1 MDKIKK
7 VVIILLILLF
17 IILAIIIALINS
29 QLIISSTPY
38 KEMSKMIAKE
48 YSDILF
54 NNLRDTLINTKL
66 KEFSNETI
74 LVQNVVLK
82 TSVYNQN
89 IEPYCNLKQSQ
100 IVIAVDP
107 IRMYFE
113 FDYTKVGTEETKTYY
128 FMVDIN
134 YLLIDEIELYKN
146 VSVYFTLNNFQLG
159 DASLKDLIQT
169 NFVKE
174 NYKIIKTAIENC
186 LISNLQSNKKNNI
199 KYDINKSIGT
209 YHGEISLKT
218 TKFCKDIIGEENGV
232 LCYYDGTTN
241 DNSVQYR
248 EDFLRFSSKE
258 AHKNKLYINYKVF
271 DDIISHLPSVWN
283 NISFTINSN
292 ELSFLTNND
301 RTDKIKV
308 NLVLT
313 NIHIKSSNKLQT
325 EMIATLSKEDTNE
338 KILQVKL
345 STEYTYTFIKKLYFL
360 NLKVTGYNVMSNKVD
375 ILYSSMNINVNS
387 LLYDYNTFLSS
398 IMSNKEPVLL
408 DKGLKLNQF
417 FLLIEEMTTDKSG
430 VYLQGEFY

>member
-1 MDKIKK
+1 MLMS
-7 VVIILLILLF
+7 IILFLL
-17 IILAIIIALINS
+17 LTVIALINS

-113 FDYTKVGTEETKTYY
+113 FDYTKKVGTEETKTYT

-258 AHKNKLYINYKVF
+258 AHKNKLYINYKVL

-345 STEYTYTFIKKLYFL
+345 TTEYTYTFIKKLYFL

>member
-1 MDKIKK
+1 
-7 VVIILLILLF
+7 
-17 IILAIIIALINS
+17 
-29 QLIISSTPY
+29 
-38 KEMSKMIAKE
+38 
-48 YSDILF
+48 
-54 NNLRDTLINTKL
+54 
-66 KEFSNETI
+66 
-74 LVQNVVLK
+74 
-82 TSVYNQN
+82 
-89 IEPYCNLKQSQ
+89 
-100 IVIAVDP
+100 
-107 IRMYFE
+107 
-113 FDYTKVGTEETKTYY
+113 
-128 FMVDIN
+128 MVDIN

>member
-1 MDKIKK
+1 MLMS
-7 VVIILLILLF
+7 IILFLL
-17 IILAIIIALINS
+17 LTVIALINS

-113 FDYTKVGTEETKTYY
+113 FNYTKVGTEETKPYS

-146 VSVYFTLNNFQLG
+146 VSVYFTLNNFQLD

>member
-1 MDKIKK
+1 MLMS
-7 VVIILLILLF
+7 IILFLL
-17 IILAIIIALINS
+17 LTVIALINS

-113 FDYTKVGTEETKTYY
+113 FDYTKVGTEETKAYT

>member
-1 MDKIKK
+1 MLMS
-7 VVIILLILLF
+7 IILFLL
-17 IILAIIIALINS
+17 LTVIALINS

-113 FDYTKVGTEETKTYY
+113 FNYTKVGTEETKPYS

-360 NLKVTGYNVMSNKVD
+360 NIKVTGYNVMSNKVD

>member
-1 MDKIKK
+1 MLMS
-7 VVIILLILLF
+7 IILFLL
-17 IILAIIIALINS
+17 LTVIALINS

-107 IRMYFE
+107 IRMYFG
-113 FDYTKVGTEETKTYY
+113 FDYTKVGTEETKTYSV
-128 FMVDIN
+128 MVDIN

-199 KYDINKSIGT
+199 KYDIHKSIGT

-345 STEYTYTFIKKLYFL
+345 
-360 NLKVTGYNVMSNKVD
+360 
-375 ILYSSMNINVNS
+375 
-387 LLYDYNTFLSS
+387 
-398 IMSNKEPVLL
+398 
-408 DKGLKLNQF
+408 
-417 FLLIEEMTTDKSG
+417 
-430 VYLQGEFY
+430 

>member
-1 MDKIKK
+1 MLMS
-7 VVIILLILLF
+7 IILFLL
-17 IILAIIIALINS
+17 LTVIALINS

-113 FDYTKVGTEETKTYY
+113 FNYTKVGTEETKAYT

-292 ELSFLTNND
+292 ELSFLTHND

>member
-1 MDKIKK
+1 MLMS
-7 VVIILLILLF
+7 IILFLL
-17 IILAIIIALINS
+17 LTVIALINS

-186 LISNLQSNKKNNI
+186 LISNLQSNKKNNV

-258 AHKNKLYINYKVF
+258 AHKNKLYINYKVL

>member
-1 MDKIKK
+1 MLMS
-7 VVIILLILLF
+7 IILFLL
-17 IILAIIIALINS
+17 LTVIALINS

-107 IRMYFE
+107 IIMDFE
-113 FDYTKVGTEETKTYY
+113 FNYTKVGTEETKTYF

-271 DDIISHLPSVWN
+271 DDIISHLPSVWD

-292 ELSFLTNND
+292 ELSFLTYND

>member
-1 MDKIKK
+1 MLMS
-7 VVIILLILLF
+7 IILFLL
-17 IILAIIIALINS
+17 LTVIALINS

-113 FDYTKVGTEETKTYY
+113 FNYTKVGTEETKPYS

-408 DKGLKLNQF
+408 LDKGLKLNQF

>member
-1 MDKIKK
+1 MLMS
-7 VVIILLILLF
+7 IILFLL
-17 IILAIIIALINS
+17 LTVIALINS

-113 FDYTKVGTEETKTYY
+113 FNYTKVGTEETKTYF

>member
-1 MDKIKK
+1 MLMS
-7 VVIILLILLF
+7 IILFLL
-17 IILAIIIALINS
+17 LTVIALINS

-74 LVQNVVLK
+74 LVQNVLLK

-113 FDYTKVGTEETKTYY
+113 FNYTKVGTEETKPYT

-258 AHKNKLYINYKVF
+258 AHKNKLYMNYKVF

>member
-1 MDKIKK
+1 MLMS
-7 VVIILLILLF
+7 IILFLL
-17 IILAIIIALINS
+17 LTVIALINS

-113 FDYTKVGTEETKTYY
+113 FDYTKKVGTEETKTYT

-258 AHKNKLYINYKVF
+258 AHKNKLYINYKVL

>member
-1 MDKIKK
+1 MLMS
-7 VVIILLILLF
+7 IILFLL
-17 IILAIIIALINS
+17 LTVIALINS

-107 IRMYFE
+107 IIINFE
-113 FDYTKVGTEETKTYY
+113 FNYTKVGTEETKTYS

-146 VSVYFTLNNFQLG
+146 VSVYFTLNNFQLD

-258 AHKNKLYINYKVF
+258 AHKTKLYINYKVF

>member
-1 MDKIKK
+1 MLMS
-7 VVIILLILLF
+7 IILFLL
-17 IILAIIIALINS
+17 LTVIALINS

-66 KEFSNETI
+66 KEFSNDTI

-113 FDYTKVGTEETKTYY
+113 FNYTKVGTEETKTYY

-186 LISNLQSNKKNNI
+186 LISNLQSNKKNNV

>member
-1 MDKIKK
+1 MLMS
-7 VVIILLILLF
+7 IILFLL
-17 IILAIIIALINS
+17 LTVIALINS

-113 FDYTKVGTEETKTYY
+113 FNYTKVGTEETKAYT

>member
-1 MDKIKK
+1 MLMS
-7 VVIILLILLF
+7 IILFLL
-17 IILAIIIALINS
+17 LTVIALINS

-113 FDYTKVGTEETKTYY
+113 FDYTKKVGTEETKTYT

>member
-1 MDKIKK
+1 MLMS
-7 VVIILLILLF
+7 IILFLL
-17 IILAIIIALINS
+17 LTVIALINS

-82 TSVYNQN
+82 TSVYNQH

-113 FDYTKVGTEETKTYY
+113 FDYTKVGTEETKAYT

-258 AHKNKLYINYKVF
+258 AHNNKLYINYKVF

>member
-1 MDKIKK
+1 MLMS
-7 VVIILLILLF
+7 IILFLL
-17 IILAIIIALINS
+17 LTVIALINS

-113 FDYTKVGTEETKTYY
+113 FNYTKVGTEETKPYS